1 MIEDQW
7 DDWFEYNTM
16 YDLWIVD
23 ENLNKKYIGKIKI
36 GQFNMEGK
44 VRANIPKKFEYL
56 SSEFFSLG
64 QDSYYYEN
72 IKNLNISVR
81 ENIFKNLNDIA
92 FDKNLLKKSYAEN
105 VTKKSLLRGIE
116 KETVEKQFHRIATGG
131 PRLVPYKFVYESYVE
146 TKEETAIKMT
156 FEIDPESFPPSNIH
170 VLMGRNGVGKTR
182 LITQIINTILKNN
195 RKSSNTFG
203 TVFFAED
210 EDRYNVLFN
219 PYFDDIRHIH
229 WLHGTLD
236 HSNNKILSITFK
248 VALKQKNKILEERL
262 KNYFKTFKLNNL
274 YSKCAARHFIDIT
287 TKHILRIKRFGY
299 AKSKDSIAADIEETL
314 EALEISN
321 INGWKTVAYRTLK
334 FDSWYLDYYLRNY
347 DKLS

>member
-1 MIEDQW
+1 MHKLEKLTVPVETI
-7 DDWFEYNTM
+7 YRKCISTM
-16 YDLWIVD
+16 TP
-23 ENLNKKYIGKIKI
+23 E
-36 GQFNMEGK
+36 
-44 VRANIPKKFEYL
+44 
-56 SSEFFSLG
+56 
-64 QDSYYYEN
+64 
-72 IKNLNISVR
+72 
-81 ENIFKNLNDIA
+81 
-92 FDKNLLKKSYAEN
+92 
-105 VTKKSLLRGIE
+105 TKKE
-116 KETVEKQFHRIATGG
+116 FEHRQKY
-131 PRLVPYKFVYESYVE
+131 VVSYSQEYE
-146 TKEETAIKMT
+146 TKIQSGDILKLPQAIDVIGMEKRKFQKIYTQKLLTNPAREYYDAIMSLAKYDICPYCLQNT
-156 FEIDPESFPPSNIH
+156 VSTLDHFMPKSKYLPLAVTPSNLIPCCQDCNKNK
-170 VLMGRNGVGKTR
+170 LDIPPTSNG
-182 LITQIINTILKNN
+182 
-195 RKSSNTFG
+195 
-203 TVFFAED
+203 
-210 EDRYNVLFN
+210 NVLFN

-229 WLHGTLD
+229 WLQGTLD

-299 AKSKDSIAADIEETL
+299 AKSKDSIVADIEETL